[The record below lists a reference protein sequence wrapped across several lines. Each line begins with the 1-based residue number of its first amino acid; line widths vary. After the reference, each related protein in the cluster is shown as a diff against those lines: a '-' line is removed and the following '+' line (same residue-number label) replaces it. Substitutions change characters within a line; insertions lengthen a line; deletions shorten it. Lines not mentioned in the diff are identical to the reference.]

1 MPSEKFNMSKLAD
14 VQTDM
19 LREGW
24 AVIAML
30 PVAPIDQL
38 SLSWTQL
45 SWLDVEKNHENVL
58 KSFMNW
64 IIKISQLKGYIFEE

>member
-38 SLSWTQL
+38 SWTQL
-45 SWLDVEKNHENVL
+45 SWLDVEKIMKTFWKV
-58 KSFMNW
+58 SW
-64 IIKISQLKGYIFEE
+64 IG